1 MFIPPIDDAWDA
13 FWKSVTWGLFA
24 RWQAGQAPL
33 QPSRCLAQQMWLDK
47 PTEVHYLVSE
57 SGFITNKWYDYIF
70 LNIYIHTIYIYIYAY
85 YIYTFYIYIHTI
97 YIYIYILYIYIYIC
111 ILYIYILYIYIHT
124 IYIYKYYIYI
134 YILYIYIYILYIIHT
149 IYIYTCIRICY
160 VHAWTWDH
168 ALNSRFVFV
177 VWVSSSSSGWPFLE
191 CDASKLAKLESSLP
205 RLYGKKNIYES
216 VVNLNYIVIIIIY
229 EWYYGYTSM

>member
-13 FWKSVTWGLFA
+13 LWKSVTWGLFA

-57 SGFITNKWYDYIF
+57 SGFITNIWYRLYF
-70 LNIYIHTIYIYIYAY
+70 FN
-85 YIYTFYIYIHTI
+85 
-97 YIYIYILYIYIYIC
+97 IYIYILYIYILYIYTYY
-111 ILYIYILYIYIHT
+111 IYIYILYIYIHT
-124 IYIYKYYIYI
+124 IYI
-134 YILYIYIYILYIIHT
+134 
-149 IYIYTCIRICY
+149 CIRICY
-160 VHAWTWDH
+160 VHACTWDH

-205 RLYGKKNIYES
+205 RLYGKKHLWICS
-216 VVNLNYIVIIIIY
+216 
-229 EWYYGYTSM
+229 

>member
-70 LNIYIHTIYIYIYAY
+70 LNIYIYILYIYMHTIYIHS
-85 YIYTFYIYIHTI
+85 IYIHTI
-97 YIYIYILYIYIYIC
+97 YIHILYIY
-111 ILYIYILYIYIHT
+111 T
-124 IYIYKYYIYI
+124 YYIYI
-134 YILYIYIYILYIIHT
+134 YTYYIYNTY
-149 IYIYTCIRICY
+149 YIYTCIRICY